1 MGFQIFVILSIISGS
16 ILQVV
21 NRDGFLSNEIE
32 SIVVLMM
39 HVDALLMFFML
50 PRVLFFGSI
59 KNQIKTVFN
68 YKILILMIF
77 PICGTYFKNYLLTK
91 YSPQIIAINALII
104 PFFVSFISSI
114 LLNEKYKVID
124 FAILGISVIGFFIAN
139 GGTLENGNIIYIML
153 LFSIIFSIGLVV
165 LRWISLKTK
174 TYMSFS
180 IIAIYY
186 GIFSFIYLMYNG
198 NFNYEI
204 LISKYSIYGVIL
216 ISLQQIF
223 YIISNKKSSN
233 ILSIEVVNY
242 LRVIIVSLLCYF
254 QFLEVPSIEKYIGCF
269 VILIAVI
276 LNAFIQKRT
285 K

>member
-16 ILQVV
+16 ILQII
-21 NRDGFLSNEIE
+21 NRAGFLSKDIE
-32 SIVVLMM
+32 SIVILMM
-39 HVDALLMFFML
+39 HVDVLLMFFMI
-50 PRVLFFGSI
+50 PRVFLFGSI
-59 KNQIKTVFN
+59 KNQINTVFN

-91 YSPQIIAINALII
+91 YSPQVIAINALII

-114 LLNEKYKVID
+114 LLNEKYKAID
-124 FAILGISVIGFFIAN
+124 FAILSISVIGFFIAN
-139 GGTLENGNIIYIML
+139 GGVVENASTMYIML
-153 LFSIIFSIGLVV
+153 LFSMIFSIGLVV

-186 GIFSFIYLMYNG
+186 GIFSFIYLFYNG
-198 NFNYEI
+198 NFKYEI
-204 LISKYSIYGVIL
+204 LINKYSIYGIIL
-216 ISLQQIF
+216 ISLQQMF

-254 QFLEVPSIEKYIGCF
+254 QFHEIPSIEKYIGCL